1 MDFFKKIEHKID
13 NIVYGKYKYRQ
24 RRNRKNIK
32 EGYGMNLENLNELLE
47 AKSRV
52 SMAQIEEFAYP
63 ELALIMKVIFD
74 KIEQANKIEL
84 DMNEKID
91 LSIKFFRYV
100 AKKPS
105 KLRQEMRRLIGAK
118 PKKVA
123 RDMFLS
129 VMGYED

>member
-52 SMAQIEEFAYP
+52 SM
-63 ELALIMKVIFD
+63 
-74 KIEQANKIEL
+74 KIGRAH
-84 DMNEKID
+84 
-91 LSIKFFRYV
+91 V
-100 AKKPS
+100 
-105 KLRQEMRRLIGAK
+105 
-118 PKKVA
+118 
-123 RDMFLS
+123 
-129 VMGYED
+129 